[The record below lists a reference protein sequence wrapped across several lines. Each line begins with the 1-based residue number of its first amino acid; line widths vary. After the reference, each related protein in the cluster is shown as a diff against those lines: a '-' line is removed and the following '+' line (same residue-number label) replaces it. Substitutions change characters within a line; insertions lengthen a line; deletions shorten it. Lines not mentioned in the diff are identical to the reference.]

1 MDVILLVAA
10 GNIESAGCNSVV
22 DGDDE
27 GGWRVLSGLQVEDNG
42 VKQGRPNSTSI
53 TVFAVNVVCRKA
65 CDHEALPG

>member
-10 GNIESAGCNSVV
+10 GNIESAGWNSVV

-53 TVFAVNVVCRKA
+53 TVFAVKYGV
-65 CDHEALPG
+65 